1 LRDLILEQAR
11 INDNISKR
19 LAFNDKVLQNINSK
33 MDRFSSAVKVQ
44 LSFNKKIESQLA
56 QLASALP
63 FATNL
68 EKVND
73 ITTRGGKSTRDPPY
87 LTRTGKTPVAVQ
99 EEKKDDEVEEVTSQE
114 QELLQ
119 DFHDTTL
126 LPFSRKNRKAK
137 IDEQF
142 W

>member
-19 LAFNDKVLQNINSK
+19 LAFNDKVLESINAR
-33 MDRFSSAVKVQ
+33 MDSFSSATKDQ

-68 EKVND
+68 ERVNA
-73 ITTRGGKSTRDPPY
+73 ITIRDGKSTRDPPY
-87 LTRTGKTPVAVQ
+87 PTRIGKTLVVVQ
-99 EEKKDDEVEEVTSQE
+99 EEKKDNEVEEVIPQE
-114 QELLQ
+114 QEMLQ

-126 LPFSRKNRKAK
+126 LPFPRRNGKAK
-137 IDEQF
+137 MDE
-142 W
+142 